1 MNQGTYI
8 FTQVIEYL
16 PRSPFEICVKKYH
29 GESYTKS
36 LSCRDQLLALM
47 FGQLSYRD
55 SLRDVILCLTVHERK
70 LYHMG
75 FRTLPKLPTLAKAN
89 EKRSWMIYRD
99 LCNTLITEA

>member
-1 MNQGTYI
+1 MHHGSYI
-8 FTQVIEYL
+8 FTQVIEHL
-16 PRSPFEICVKKYH
+16 PRSPFETCVKRYH
-29 GESYTKS
+29 GENYVKA

-55 SLRDVILCLTVHERK
+55 SLCDVVICLSVHREK

-89 EKRSWMIYRD
+89 EKRSWEIYRD
-99 LCNTLITEA
+99 

>member
-47 FGQLSYRD
+47 FGQSHRTRAEALPHGVSYT
-55 SLRDVILCLTVHERK
+55 SETTHTCESK
-70 LYHMG
+70 
-75 FRTLPKLPTLAKAN
+75 
-89 EKRSWMIYRD
+89 
-99 LCNTLITEA
+99 